1 MWKHQNGWPF
11 QTPVDTI
18 KLGLPDYF
26 KLIKYPMDLGT
37 VKKRLEHNYYW
48 CSEECIHDVT
58 TMFQNCYL
66 YNKPEEEVVSMAKEV
81 ERCFENKLSNMLEET
96 VKTLKGN
103 ELHLLKVIE
112 SKDDEITAL
121 KKKMNTKPTKLSL
134 EDVEEKFEKKI
145 FGRLCWCSHCT
156 VYTLTLTV
164 QATIQIV
171 KLSPCPLF
179 TFN

>member
-1 MWKHQNGWPF
+1 MWKHQHGWPF

-66 YNKPEEEVVSMAKEV
+66 YNKPGEV
-81 ERCFENKLSNMLEET
+81 
-96 VKTLKGN
+96 
-103 ELHLLKVIE
+103 
-112 SKDDEITAL
+112 
-121 KKKMNTKPTKLSL
+121 
-134 EDVEEKFEKKI
+134 KI
-145 FGRLCWCSHCT
+145 KNIG
-156 VYTLTLTV
+156 
-164 QATIQIV
+164 IMV
-171 KLSPCPLF
+171 KLVSWDLNNF
-179 TFN
+179 RYFVHHLGLKNLYSKFGIRL

>member
-1 MWKHQNGWPF
+1 MWKHQHGWPF

-66 YNKPEEEVVSMAKEV
+66 YNKPGEVKIKKYWNNGKVSILG
-81 ERCFENKLSNMLEET
+81 FE
-96 VKTLKGN
+96 
-103 ELHLLKVIE
+103 
-112 SKDDEITAL
+112 
-121 KKKMNTKPTKLSL
+121 SL
-134 EDVEEKFEKKI
+134 
-145 FGRLCWCSHCT
+145 
-156 VYTLTLTV
+156 
-164 QATIQIV
+164 
-171 KLSPCPLF
+171 PLF
-179 TFN
+179 CASPWTKKTYHQSLKFDFEIYWIC